1 MNPIRIAHI
10 LPFPNIGGTE
20 VATLRLAEA
29 LAMAGYESILFC
41 PSGATELRQLF
52 HDHSFV
58 TSCYDQV
65 EPSYHKPLPYLR
77 ATRFLAHELRRRQ
90 VRIVHCSDILAAH
103 YAALAGRMAGAFV
116 MSHVRCQSCDIS
128 LRDQSFLCPVQRF
141 VFVSR
146 QTRDTFAMRKRAL
159 RGDVLYDGIA
169 MPPALTAAMRGE
181 ARGHY
186 GIAPDAIVVGMASR
200 VHPGKDFETLIAAAK
215 IVVEAFPSCCFLIA
229 GDYQKESAH
238 REYYGRLAALIKDA
252 GLCKQFVFAG
262 FEEDMSRFY
271 SAIDVFAL
279 SSHSEGFPLVLIEAM
294 SYAKPV
300 VATDVGGVS
309 EAIVHNQSG
318 LLVPHASPDKLAES
332 LLRLLRNPEEAR
344 RMSEAAR
351 LHVEQKF
358 SEQQFF
364 QRVKSLYS
372 SLSRRLN
379 LMGESPACIST

>member
-20 VATLRLAEA
+20 VATLRLADA

-41 PSGATELRQLF
+41 PSGSTQLRQLF

-65 EPSYHKPLPYLR
+65 EPSYHNPLPYLR
-77 ATRFLAHELRRRQ
+77 ATHFLTHELRRHQ
-90 VRIVHCSDILAAH
+90 VRIVHCSDVLAAH
-103 YAALAGRMAGAFV
+103 YAALAGRLSGAFV

-128 LRDQSFLCPVQRF
+128 KRDQSFLYPVQRF

-169 MPPALTAAMRGE
+169 LPAIPTASRSE
-181 ARGHY
+181 ARRHY
-186 GIAPDAIVVGMASR
+186 GIAPESIVIGMASR
-200 VHPGKDFETLIAAAK
+200 VHPGKDFETLIGAAK
-215 IVVEAFPSCCFLIA
+215 IVAASFPQCCFLIA
-229 GDYQKESAH
+229 GDYQKEPAH
-238 REYYGRLAALIKDA
+238 REYYGRLAALIDEA
-252 GLCKQFVFAG
+252 GLSKHFVFAG
-262 FEEDMSRFY
+262 FEQDMNRFY
-271 SAIDVFAL
+271 SAIDTFVLA
-279 SSHSEGFPLVLIEAM
+279 SHAEGFPLVLLEAM

-309 EAIVHNQSG
+309 EAIIHNHSG
-318 LLVPHASPDKLAES
+318 LLVPHASPDKLAEA
-332 LLRLLRNPEEAR
+332 LLLLIRNPEEAR
-344 RMSEAAR
+344 RLSESAR
-351 LHVEQKF
+351 LQVQQKF

-372 SLSRRLN
+372 SLSRQLN

>member
-20 VATLRLAEA
+20 VATLRLADA

-41 PSGATELRQLF
+41 PSGSNELRQLF
-52 HDHSFV
+52 HEHSFV

-65 EPSYHKPLPYLR
+65 EPSYHNPLPYLR
-77 ATRFLAHELRRRQ
+77 ATRFLTHELRRHQ

-103 YAALAGRMAGAFV
+103 YAGLAGRLSGAFV

-128 LRDQSFLCPVQRF
+128 KRDQSFLYPVQRF
-141 VFVSR
+141 VFVSM

-159 RGDVLYDGIA
+159 RGDVLYDGITLPA
-169 MPPALTAAMRGE
+169 MSEAASGQ
-181 ARGHY
+181 AREHY
-186 GIAPDAIVVGMASR
+186 GIAPESIVVGMASR
-200 VHPGKDFETLIAAAK
+200 VHPSKDFETLIKAAK
-215 IVVEAFPSCCFLIA
+215 TIVDAFPQCCFLIA
-229 GDYQKESAH
+229 GDYQKEPAH
-238 REYYGRLAALIKDA
+238 REYHGRLAALINQA
-252 GLCKQFVFAG
+252 GLSEHFLFAG
-262 FEEDMSRFY
+262 FEQDMGRFY
-271 SAIDVFAL
+271 AAIDMFVL
-279 SSHSEGFPLVLIEAM
+279 SSHAEGFPLVLLEAM
-294 SYAKPV
+294 SHAKPV

-332 LLRLLRNPEEAR
+332 LLLLIRDPEEAR
-344 RMSEAAR
+344 RLAEGAR
-351 LHVEQKF
+351 RQVQQKF
-358 SEQQFF
+358 SDEQFF

-372 SLSRRLN
+372 SLVRQLN